1 MYEEDEYAVAA
12 PLAFCYCSIGSSVVM
27 FGLLDFICLVSSNL
41 GQAMHLELTRKAADV
56 LEENENLKKACRLV
70 SFPLSL
76 IYYLL
81 VIARAIYFSHL
92 DQQILMNSVRS

>member
-12 PLAFCYCSIGSSVVM
+12 PLAFCSIGSSVVM

-70 SFPLSL
+70 SFSLLL